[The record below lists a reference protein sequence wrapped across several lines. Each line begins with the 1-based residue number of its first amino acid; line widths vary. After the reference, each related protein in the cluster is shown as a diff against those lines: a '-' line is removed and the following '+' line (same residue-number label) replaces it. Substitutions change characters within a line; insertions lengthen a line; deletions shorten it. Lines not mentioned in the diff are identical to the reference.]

1 MNSKIKIAVDAM
13 GGDNAPHEIVSGA
26 VEASTTLDVEI
37 LLVGDPEKLI
47 TELKKHTSPGYSL

>member
-37 LLVGDPEKLI
+37 FLGWR
-47 TELKKHTSPGYSL
+47 S